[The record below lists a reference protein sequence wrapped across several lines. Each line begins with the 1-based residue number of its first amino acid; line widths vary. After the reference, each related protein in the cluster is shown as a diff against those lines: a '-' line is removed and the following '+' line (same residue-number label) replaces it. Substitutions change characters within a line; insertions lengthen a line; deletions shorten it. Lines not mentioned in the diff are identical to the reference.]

1 MENDRN
7 ILLDF
12 VKGIAAL
19 GVILVH
25 FQFPGYFGA
34 IMCSIGVVGVIIFFF
49 ISGYASYSADGTSAP
64 KLLKRFKRNLILLI
78 TALFVYAV
86 YEVIFQLSTGN
97 MESWLTRFTE
107 WEFYIRFFIL
117 GDFDFLDAGPLW
129 FMSALLYCYLIL
141 YLIEKYRLH
150 KVFYPLLPLLLLL
163 RIGMETFTNSY
174 TGNNPWISWHL
185 SGNFLVGGLPIMLF
199 GNFIACKKDKFVR
212 IKTPVLL
219 ACFIAFL
226 TATFLT
232 VCFKING
239 TIDISQTFKIG
250 TGLFVFLL
258 CIKHGSVHICSLLEY
273 IGAFLTT
280 YIYLY
285 HNLIGLLIKRLM
297 GTWDIPET
305 VVNWSLPVLVMIGAV
320 LVSYVITSIAKI
332 TPQSKT
338 RKE

>member
-1 MENDRN
+1 MGKERN
-7 ILLDF
+7 TLLDF
-12 VKGIAAL
+12 VKAISAL

-34 IMCSIGVVGVIIFFF
+34 IMCSVGVVGVIIFFF
-49 ISGYASYSADGTSAP
+49 IAGYSSYSADGTSAP
-64 KLLKRFKRNLILLI
+64 KLLKRFKRNLILMI
-78 TALFVYAV
+78 TALLIYAV
-86 YEVIFQLSTGN
+86 YEVIFQLATGN
-97 MESWLTRFTE
+97 IESWLTTFTE

-117 GDFDFLDAGPLW
+117 GDFDFIDAGPLW
-129 FMSALLYCYLIL
+129 FMLALLYCYLIL
-141 YLIEKYRLH
+141 YVIEKNHLH

-174 TGNNPWISWHL
+174 TGSNPWITWHL

-219 ACFIAFL
+219 SCFAAFL
-226 TATFLT
+226 IATFLT
-232 VCFKING
+232 ACFKING
-239 TIDISQTFKIG
+239 TIDISQPFKIG
-250 TGLFVFLL
+250 AALFVFIL

-285 HNLIGLLIKRLM
+285 HNLIGLLIKHLL
-297 GTWDIPET
+297 GALNIPET
-305 VVNWSLPVLVMIGAV
+305 VVNWSLPVFTMIGAV
-320 LVSYVITSIAKI
+320 LVSYVIASITKHKQ
-332 TPQSKT
+332 QSCT
-338 RKE
+338 

>member
-64 KLLKRFKRNLILLI
+64 KLLKRFKRNLILLV
-78 TALFVYAV
+78 TALLVYAV
-86 YEVIFQLSTGN
+86 YEVIFQLATGN
-97 MESWLTRFTE
+97 IESWLKGFTE
-107 WEFYIRFFIL
+107 WEFYVRFFIL
-117 GDFDFLDAGPLW
+117 GDFDFIDAGPLW
-129 FMSALLYCYLIL
+129 FMLALLYCYLIF

-150 KVFYPLLPLLLLL
+150 KVFYPLLPLFLLL

-174 TGNNPWISWHL
+174 TGSNPWITWHL

-199 GNFIACKKDKFVR
+199 GNFIACKKDKFIR

-219 ACFIAFL
+219 TCFAGFL
-226 TATFLT
+226 LATFLT
-232 VCFKING
+232 ACFKING
-239 TIDISQTFKIG
+239 TIDISQPFKIG
-250 TGLFVFLL
+250 AALFVFVL

-285 HNLIGLLIKRLM
+285 HNLIGRLIRHLM
-297 GTWDIPET
+297 DALKIPGT
-305 VVNWSLPVLVMIGAV
+305 VVSWTLPVLAIIGAV
-320 LVSYVITSIAKI
+320 LVSYVITSIAK
-332 TPQSKT
+332 PAQLNKNG
-338 RKE
+338 KG